1 MESRGDGNIPGV
13 IELMEKEEGKVLS
26 GTKPLSFGLED
37 WRQEIEAKRVMR
49 VLLGKLMDAL
59 NADVEMPALQ
69 PYVRKS
75 LTSMDAGFS
84 FGKSSRVA
92 EFTVILP
99 PNFFRD
105 VMQRAGL
112 MDKVRELWGVV
123 DMNGDHLMFAHYLHA
138 HLAKLAGLDASVLP
152 KTRTSAIE
160 SPMGAGPEYGL
171 VSFSK
176 PEALSKEL
184 GALWKAFTEKYR
196 EMSIREWKATKK
208 IFANYEIAESRAKS
222 ALMITFRDFVV
233 KWWKETKNQLEEM
246 RTFFEETKKVV
257 KVLHALLNYET
268 DDAIP
273 AAGKIEEFLRP
284 KMGTER
290 RQTIELLGLS
300 SNLVGENSLIDNHI
314 LRFTFLAE
322 LYNSLLAVVES
333 ASDALSKIIK
343 MLDDWKN
350 QFHTE
355 VISSFL
361 IHGEFKKELEVHLV
375 FPDQAFNRALLKQ
388 LAEVPT
394 PSAHVVMGRQLFDS
408 PETDIEAS
416 SRLETFLSPGNGK
429 DTGTPM
435 HFLSRDFGTH
445 VEVWK
450 NLFK

>member
-1 MESRGDGNIPGV
+1 MASRGDGNIPGV
-13 IELMEKEEGKVLS
+13 TDLMNRDGGRVLS

-49 VLLGKLMDAL
+49 VPLGKLMDAL
-59 NADVEMPALQ
+59 NAAVEMGPLQ
-69 PYVRKS
+69 PYVQKA
-75 LTSMDAGFS
+75 LTSMDAGFR
-84 FGKSSRVA
+84 FGKPSKVA
-92 EFTVILP
+92 VFTVILP
-99 PNFFRD
+99 SNFFRD

-138 HLAKLAGLDASVLP
+138 HLAKLAGLDAAVLP
-152 KTRTSAIE
+152 RAEPSIV

-176 PEALSKEL
+176 PEALSEKL
-184 GALWKAFTEKYR
+184 GRLWKVFTEKYR
-196 EMSIREWKATKK
+196 GMSISESDAMKK
-208 IFANYEIAESRAKS
+208 VFGKYEVVESRAKS
-222 ALMITFRDFVV
+222 ALMITFQSFVV
-233 KWWKETKNQLEEM
+233 KGWEETNNQLGAM
-246 RTFFEETKKVV
+246 RTFFEETKKIVEN
-257 KVLHALLNYET
+257 LQALLNYQV
-268 DDAIP
+268 DGASPDAR
-273 AAGKIEEFLRP
+273 KIGEFLTP

-290 RQTIELLGLS
+290 RKTIELLVTDSGL
-300 SNLVGENSLIDNHI
+300 VQEKSLIDNHI

-322 LYNSLLAVVES
+322 LYKSLLVVVAS
-333 ASDALSKIIK
+333 ASLALSKIIK
-343 MLDDWKN
+343 MLDDWKS

-361 IHGEFKKELEVHLV
+361 IHGEFNKELEVHLV
-375 FPDQAFNRALLKQ
+375 FPDQPFNRALLKQ

-394 PSAHVVMGRQLFDS
+394 PSAHVVMGGQLFDS

-416 SRLETFLSPGNGK
+416 SRLETFLRPGEGK